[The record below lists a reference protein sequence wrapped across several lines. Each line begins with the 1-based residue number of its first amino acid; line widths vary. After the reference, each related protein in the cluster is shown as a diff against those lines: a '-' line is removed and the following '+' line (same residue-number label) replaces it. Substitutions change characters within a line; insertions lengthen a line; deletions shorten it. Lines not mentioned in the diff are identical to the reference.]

1 MKKLIVIAESDF
13 AFWHFYLKPPAT
25 PVITNI
31 GADGAVL
38 GNPVIEV
45 GNDMIAAS
53 T

>member
-1 MKKLIVIAESDF
+1 MKKLIVIAGADF

-25 PVITNI
+25 PVITKI
-31 GADGAVL
+31 GAVL

-45 GNDMIAAS
+45 GNNVIAAS